1 MMPECR
7 AKRLRTMHRVAAFV
21 TVMTY
26 AVSSYAADTGA
37 TTPDGWRYSAAF
49 YLWMANIDGKQ
60 TVKGQEADLDVGFGD
75 ILDVLEFAAEGHVE
89 AIKDNL
95 WGIFIDGTYLK
106 LGPKA
111 EKGPI
116 KLDVDYNYWLWEVGG
131 IYRANTWNTGKGQ
144 AAVDLLLGGRYTSM
158 DVKLKFKNPPL
169 PDIDGDE
176 SWTDLFAGA
185 RWLTPLSKNWTMS
198 LRGDVGGFG
207 ISGSSDL
214 ALHGA
219 LVFDWNF
226 SPNWDLVA
234 GYRALYQDYKSG
246 SGANEF
252 AYDATTHGPLLGLA
266 YRF

>member
-1 MMPECR
+1 MCEGR
-7 AKRLRTMHRVAAFV
+7 VKTLRTMRRVAAFL

-26 AVSSYAADTGA
+26 AAASAAADSGAPTG
-37 TTPDGWRYSAAF
+37 DGWKYSTAV
-49 YLWMANIDGKQ
+49 YLWMANIDGNQ

-89 AIKDNL
+89 AIKNNL
-95 WGIFIDGTYLK
+95 WGVFVDGTYLK
-106 LGPKA
+106 LGPEA
-111 EKGPI
+111 DEGTI
-116 KLDVDYNYWLWEVGG
+116 KLDVDYKYWLWELGG
-131 IYRANTWNTGKGQ
+131 LYRTSTWMTRNGQ
-144 AAVDLLLGGRYTSM
+144 AAVDLLLGGRYTKM
-158 DVKLKFKNPPL
+158 DVELDFKNTPI
-169 PDIDGDE
+169 PDVDGDK

-185 RWLTPLSKNWTMS
+185 RWLTPISNKWTMS

-207 ISGSSDL
+207 ISGSSDV

-246 SGANEF
+246 SGANKF
-252 AYDATTHGPLLGLA
+252 AYDATTHGPLLGVG

>member
-1 MMPECR
+1 MPECR
-7 AKRLRTMHRVAAFV
+7 AKTPRTTRWLATLAIA
-21 TVMTY
+21 MTY
-26 AVSSYAADTGA
+26 VASGYAADSGSTSR
-37 TTPDGWRYSAAF
+37 DGWKFNAAL

-60 TVKGQEADLDVGFGD
+60 TVQGQEADLDVGFSD
-75 ILDVLEFAAEGHVE
+75 ILDVLEFAAEGHLE
-89 AIKDNL
+89 GMKDNL
-95 WGIFIDGTYLK
+95 WGFFIDGTYLK
-106 LGPKA
+106 LGPDA
-111 EKGPI
+111 DEGPI
-116 KLDVDYNYWLWEVGG
+116 KLEVDYKYWLWEVGG
-131 IYRANTWNTGKGQ
+131 IYRANTWSTGNGQ

-158 DVKLKFKNPPL
+158 DVELDFKRPPL

-185 RWLTPLSKNWTMS
+185 RLQTPLPNNWTMR

-219 LVFDWNF
+219 LLFDWNF

-234 GYRALYQDYKSG
+234 GYRALYQDYESG
-246 SGANEF
+246 SGANKF
-252 AYDATTHGPLLGLA
+252 AYDATTHGPLLGVG

>member
-1 MMPECR
+1 MCESI
-7 AKRLRTMHRVAAFV
+7 AKTLRTMRRVAAFV

-26 AVSSYAADTGA
+26 AAASYAADSGSA
-37 TTPDGWRYSAAF
+37 SGDGWKFSGAV

-60 TVKGQEADLDVGFGD
+60 TVQGQEADLDVGFGD

-89 AIKDNL
+89 GMKDNL
-95 WGIFIDGTYLK
+95 WGFFVDATYLK

-111 EKGPI
+111 EKGPL

-131 IYRANTWNTGKGQ
+131 IYRANTWNTGNGQ
-144 AAVDLLLGGRYTSM
+144 AALDLLLGGRYTSM
-158 DVKLKFKNPPL
+158 DAKIDFKTPPA
-169 PDIDGDE
+169 PSIDGDE

-185 RWLTPLSKNWTMS
+185 RWQTPISTNWTMS

-219 LVFDWNF
+219 VVFDWNF
-226 SPNWDLVA
+226 RPNWDLVA
-234 GYRALYQDYKSG
+234 GYRALYQDYESG
-246 SGANEF
+246 SGANKF
-252 AYDATTHGPLLGLA
+252 AYDATTHGPLLGVA